1 MPRPAARH
9 VCVGPKSAKFM
20 LADAA
25 TCASCD
31 GDKVKLWFHGGDG
44 QTEAGKRIATLPNPA
59 GTQPDSWTSL
69 ASGHGVFA
77 AGSSGRSGHGVGR
90 RRSAVYFL
98 AVSCSRFRDGHKLA
112 RHEGYVNAV
121 GLNDVPAS
129 ALAVLPGA
137 NTSPPPGREA
147 GSSPSSASPTRPF
160 TTRISRWTW
169 IATSSSNDEEAD
181 PDHAHAPEAIGSI
194 AVHGVD
200 KSYGTGRSA
209 AGWKLWA
216 ATTGGRLVAIDPDR
230 LECVEHIRFQ
240 FPSAWFSPLGRVA
253 LASRGHVLAAA
264 FGGRALLWDTRCASA
279 ARSEPV
285 ASVGGGG
292 GGDDD
297 GCFFRDDD
305 ADPRMLVAMDDW
317 SAWLA
322 HEGCE
327 GVSLY
332 DVRMAV
338 GPPRLCTE
346 RWLPPGSSRRD
357 FRAPVADYAGGSV
370 GGHGVKVGCF
380 ARGGDGVLVVASW
393 GEDARCGDA
402 RCSVYDGAHLGTDG
416 GGGEDWEYERAKPK
430 GRKGGKRAVKKK
442 YPKRQ
447 GGSSA
452 RERREGDATTTTTR
466 RTGVAEPSERSVV

>member
-1 MPRPAARH
+1 MTATTTTSRPRAARRER
-9 VCVGPKSAKFM
+9 VGSFPVVSCPVVSCPVPPRGTSASGPSRAKFM

-77 AGSSGRSGHGVGR
+77 AGSSDGLVTVWD
-90 RRSAVYFL
+90 ADALQVL
-98 AVSCSRFRDGHKLA
+98 AVDSGHKLA

-129 ALAVLPGA
+129 ALAVLPGGEYVA
-137 NTSPPPGREA
+137 AA
-147 GSSPSSASPTRPF
+147 GSGSGVVSL
-160 TTRISRWTW
+160 IG
-169 IATSSSNDEEAD
+169 IADETFHNQNLSVDVDSYVERVDEEAD

-240 FPSAWFSPLGRVA
+240 QSSSAWFSPLGRVA

-327 GVSLY
+327 AVSLY

-430 GRKGGKRAVKKK
+430 GRKGGRG
-442 YPKRQ
+442 R
-447 GGSSA
+447 
-452 RERREGDATTTTTR
+452 
-466 RTGVAEPSERSVV
+466 